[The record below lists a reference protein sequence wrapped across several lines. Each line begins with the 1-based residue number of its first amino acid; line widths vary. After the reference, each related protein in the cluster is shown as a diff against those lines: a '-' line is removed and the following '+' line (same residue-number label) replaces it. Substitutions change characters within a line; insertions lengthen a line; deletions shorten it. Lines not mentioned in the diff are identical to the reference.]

1 MYKQIC
7 LKYFECRFKSCIILP
22 SNSYSQSFQIV
33 DSLKRHVVP
42 KLRSLNSAHGGS
54 TSSVSQFIK
63 RKLLALVFIYSTRFA
78 SGEGNFRM
86 ESIRGIYTTACL
98 LNSLRFPPFH
108 LIKFRDTGKLLQAQ
122 QERDLFSVMPSLSFV
137 QLNIKKYAMLFIP
150 LHKNTKLDERF
161 FSTILKL

>member
-1 MYKQIC
+1 MLTQIC
-7 LKYFECRFKSCIILP
+7 LKYFGCRFKSCIILP
-22 SNSYSQSFQIV
+22 SHSYSQSFQIV
-33 DSLKRHVVP
+33 DLLKRHVVP

-78 SGEGNFRM
+78 RGEGNFRI

-108 LIKFRDTGKLLQAQ
+108 LIKFRDTGKLLQTQ

-137 QLNIKKYAMLFIP
+137 QLNIKNTRCYLFP
-150 LHKNTKLDERF
+150 FTKTQ
-161 FSTILKL
+161 S